1 MKKKN
6 LLMAAIAIFGFA
18 TISMA
23 QNVRA
28 WGTYYTGTGQ
38 VWPNGEDR
46 GQACITDAAGN
57 VYMVGTTN
65 SNSDIATVG
74 AHQTICAGGD
84 TIGGFSGTDAFLVK
98 FNSSGVR
105 QWATYYGG
113 SEWDYGTSCAID
125 ASGNIYMIGSTSS
138 TSGIATAGAH
148 ETTVN
153 DGFLVKFNS
162 SGVRQWGTYF
172 EGNGNACTT
181 DASGN
186 IYIVGLTNSTS
197 GIATAGAH
205 QTVMSG
211 SGDAFLVKFNSSGVK
226 QWGTYF
232 GGASSGAS
240 GMEKGLS
247 CATDALG
254 NVYMVGQTPST
265 SGIATAGAHQ
275 TIYGGS
281 STDAF
286 LVKFNSSGVR
296 QWATYYGGPGVDIG
310 YSCVTDA
317 SGNIYLAGD
326 TQQEFLPA
334 SSGMTTIGAH
344 QSAYGGG
351 YSDGFLVKFDSNGL
365 RQWGTYY
372 GGSLLDVSF
381 SCATDASG
389 NVYMSGNTQSSS
401 GIATAGAH
409 QTTVNSAFLVKFN
422 SSGVRQSGTYYGGIK
437 NVCTS
442 DASGNV
448 YMTGYTQS
456 NSGIATAGAHQTA
469 NGNNGYSDAF
479 LVKFSG
485 CLSPSITVNSGAIC
499 AGQSFTINPNGAN
512 TYTIQG
518 GNAVVNP
525 SINTTYT
532 VIGTSTAGCVSQA
545 VATSSL
551 IVNAN
556 PTITV
561 NSGFICAGENF
572 TIYPNGANTYSIQG
586 GNAVVSP
593 TINVTY
599 TVAGTNSAGCVS
611 QTFATSSLTVNQCVG
626 ITNQTMGIGGVSIYP
641 NPNNG
646 EFTIELVSISN
657 TYITIKNVLGQIIKT
672 QKAEFINQIN
682 LNLFE
687 KGVYFITVMDNNQ
700 SVYRASLIK
709 Q

>member
-1 MKKKN
+1 MT
-6 LLMAAIAIFGFA
+6 AIAIFGFA
-18 TISMA
+18 TITMA

-46 GQACITDAAGN
+46 GSSCITDAAGN
-57 VYMVGTTN
+57 VYMVGFTS
-65 SNSDIATVG
+65 SNSDIATTG
-74 AHQTICAGGD
+74 AHQTVHAGGPI
-84 TIGGFSGTDAFLVK
+84 TFGTGGYDAFLVK

-113 SEWDYGTSCAID
+113 SENDKGISCALD
-125 ASGNIYMIGSTSS
+125 ASGNVYMIGSTSS
-138 TSGIATAGAH
+138 ASGIATAGAH

-162 SGVRQWGTYF
+162 SGVRQWGTYI
-172 EGNGNACTT
+172 EGTSNACNT

-232 GGASSGAS
+232 GGPYTLAS
-240 GMEKGLS
+240 GMETGLS

-254 NVYMVGQTPST
+254 NVYMTGHTPST

-286 LVKFNSSGVR
+286 LVKFNSSGVI
-296 QWATYYGGPGVDIG
+296 QWGTYYGGEGVDIG
-310 YSCVTDA
+310 YSCATDA
-317 SGNIYLAGD
+317 SGNVYMAGD
-326 TQQEFLPA
+326 AQQQNLPA
-334 SSGMTTIGAH
+334 SGISTIGAH

-389 NVYMSGNTQSSS
+389 NLYMSGNTQSNS
-401 GIATAGAH
+401 GIATTGAH
-409 QTTVNSAFLVKFN
+409 QTTINDAFLVCFN

-437 NVCTS
+437 NVCTT

-456 NSGIATAGAHQTA
+456 NSGIATTGAHQA
-469 NGNNGYSDAF
+469 VNGNSGYSDAF
-479 LVKFSG
+479 LVKFNGISLG
-485 CLSPSITVNSGAIC
+485 INETVNEK
-499 AGQSFTINPNGAN
+499 SFT
-512 TYTIQG
+512 
-518 GNAVVNP
+518 V
-525 SINTTYT
+525 
-532 VIGTSTAGCVSQA
+532 
-545 VATSSL
+545 
-551 IVNAN
+551 
-556 PTITV
+556 
-561 NSGFICAGENF
+561 
-572 TIYPNGANTYSIQG
+572 
-586 GNAVVSP
+586 
-593 TINVTY
+593 
-599 TVAGTNSAGCVS
+599 
-611 QTFATSSLTVNQCVG
+611 
-626 ITNQTMGIGGVSIYP
+626 YP
-641 NPNNG
+641 NP
-646 EFTIELVSISN
+646 TQSIVNVKADTKLIGAVYN
-657 TYITIKNVLGQIIKT
+657 TYDNTGKVVLSGKINTENTSVDLEKLAAGIYLFSIGENVKQTFKVIK
-672 QKAEFINQIN
+672 E
-682 LNLFE
+682 
-687 KGVYFITVMDNNQ
+687 
-700 SVYRASLIK
+700 
-709 Q
+709 

>member
-1 MKKKN
+1 LKKN
-6 LLMAAIAIFGFA
+6 IKMKTRNLLITAIAIFGFA
-18 TISMA
+18 TITMA

-46 GQACITDAAGN
+46 GSSCITDAAGN
-57 VYMVGTTN
+57 VYMVGFTS
-65 SNSDIATVG
+65 SNSDIATTG
-74 AHQTICAGGD
+74 AHQTVHAGGPI
-84 TIGGFSGTDAFLVK
+84 TFGTGGYDAFLVK

-113 SEWDYGTSCAID
+113 SENDKGISCALD
-125 ASGNIYMIGSTSS
+125 ASGNVYMIGTTTS
-138 TSGIATAGAH
+138 TSGIATAGAD

-172 EGNGNACTT
+172 EGTGNACTT

-232 GGASSGAS
+232 GGPYTLAS
-240 GMEKGLS
+240 GMETGLS

-254 NVYMVGQTPST
+254 NVYMTGHTPST

-286 LVKFNSSGVR
+286 LVKFNSSGVI
-296 QWATYYGGPGVDIG
+296 QWGTYYGGEGVDIG
-310 YSCVTDA
+310 YSCATDA
-317 SGNIYLAGD
+317 SGNVYMAGD
-326 TQQEFLPA
+326 AQQQNLPA
-334 SSGMTTIGAH
+334 SGISTIGAH

-372 GGSLLDVSF
+372 GGNSLDVSF

-389 NVYMSGNTQSSS
+389 NVYMSGNTQSAT
-401 GIATAGAH
+401 GIATSGAH
-409 QTTVNSAFLVKFN
+409 QTTVNGAFLVSFN
-422 SSGVRQSGTYYGGIK
+422 SSGVRQSGTYCGGIK
-437 NVCTS
+437 NVCTT

-469 NGNNGYSDAF
+469 NGNSGYNDAF
-479 LVKFSG
+479 LLKFNGISLG
-485 CLSPSITVNSGAIC
+485 
-499 AGQSFTINPNGAN
+499 INEN
-512 TYTIQG
+512 
-518 GNAVVNP
+518 
-525 SINTTYT
+525 INDK
-532 VIGTSTAGCVSQA
+532 
-545 VATSSL
+545 L
-551 IVNAN
+551 
-556 PTITV
+556 
-561 NSGFICAGENF
+561 F
-572 TIYPNGANTYSIQG
+572 TIYPNPALSILNINTDYQLINQHYTIIDG
-586 GNAVVSP
+586 LGRVVLIGKLNEVD
-593 TINVTY
+593 TAINVEKLSKGIY
-599 TVAGTNSAGCVS
+599 YLKVS
-611 QTFATSSLTVNQCVG
+611 DRTANKF
-626 ITNQTMGIGGVSIYP
+626 
-641 NPNNG
+641 
-646 EFTIELVSISN
+646 
-657 TYITIKNVLGQIIKT
+657 IK
-672 QKAEFINQIN
+672 E
-682 LNLFE
+682 
-687 KGVYFITVMDNNQ
+687 
-700 SVYRASLIK
+700 
-709 Q
+709 

>member
-1 MKKKN
+1 MKKTN
-6 LLMAAIAIFGFA
+6 LLMTAIAIFGFA
-18 TISMA
+18 TITMA

-38 VWPNGEDR
+38 VWPNGEER
-46 GQACITDAAGN
+46 GNSCITDAAGN
-57 VYMVGTTN
+57 VYMVGFTS
-65 SNSDIATVG
+65 SNSDIATAG
-74 AHQTICAGGD
+74 AHQTVYAGGPIVFG
-84 TIGGFSGTDAFLVK
+84 TGGYDAFLVK

-113 SEWDYGTSCAID
+113 SQDDMGISCAFD
-125 ASGNIYMIGSTSS
+125 ASGNVYMIGSTSS

-148 ETTVN
+148 ETTIN

-162 SGVRQWGTYF
+162 NGVRQWGTYF

-254 NVYMVGQTPST
+254 NVYMTGHTPST

-286 LVKFNSSGVR
+286 LVKFNSSGVI
-296 QWATYYGGPGVDIG
+296 QWGTYYGGEGVDIG
-310 YSCVTDA
+310 YSCATDA
-317 SGNIYLAGD
+317 SGNVYMAGD
-326 TQQEFLPA
+326 AQQQNLPA
-334 SSGMTTIGAH
+334 SGISTIGAH

-389 NVYMSGNTQSSS
+389 NVYMSGETQSPN
-401 GIATAGAH
+401 GIATSGAH
-409 QTTVNSAFLVKFN
+409 QTTVDGAFLVSFN

-437 NVCTS
+437 NVCTT

-469 NGNNGYSDAF
+469 NGNNGYNDAF
-479 LVKFSG
+479 LVKFNGISVG
-485 CLSPSITVNSGAIC
+485 INE
-499 AGQSFTINPNGAN
+499 TINDK
-512 TYTIQG
+512 
-518 GNAVVNP
+518 
-525 SINTTYT
+525 
-532 VIGTSTAGCVSQA
+532 
-545 VATSSL
+545 L
-551 IVNAN
+551 
-556 PTITV
+556 
-561 NSGFICAGENF
+561 F
-572 TIYPNGANTYSIQG
+572 
-586 GNAVVSP
+586 
-593 TINVTY
+593 
-599 TVAGTNSAGCVS
+599 
-611 QTFATSSLTVNQCVG
+611 
-626 ITNQTMGIGGVSIYP
+626 SIYP
-641 NPNNG
+641 NPAQSIVNVKADAKLIGTVYTIYDNTGKVVLSGTINAENTNVELGNLSVGIYLFSAG
-646 EFTIELVSISN
+646 ENVQQTFKV
-657 TYITIKNVLGQIIKT
+657 IK
-672 QKAEFINQIN
+672 E
-682 LNLFE
+682 
-687 KGVYFITVMDNNQ
+687 
-700 SVYRASLIK
+700 
-709 Q
+709 

>member
-1 MKKKN
+1 MKKTN
-6 LLMAAIAIFGFA
+6 LLMTAIAIFGFA
-18 TISMA
+18 TITMA

-38 VWPNGEDR
+38 VWPNGEER
-46 GQACITDAAGN
+46 GNSCITDAAGN
-57 VYMVGTTN
+57 VYMVGFTS
-65 SNSDIATVG
+65 SNSDIATAG
-74 AHQTICAGGD
+74 AHQTVYAGGPIVFG
-84 TIGGFSGTDAFLVK
+84 TGGYDAFLVK

-113 SEWDYGTSCAID
+113 SQDDMGISCAFD
-125 ASGNIYMIGSTSS
+125 ASGNVYMIGSTSS

-148 ETTVN
+148 ETTIN

-162 SGVRQWGTYF
+162 NGVRQWGTYF

-254 NVYMVGQTPST
+254 NVYMTGHTPST

-286 LVKFNSSGVR
+286 LVKFNSSGVI
-296 QWATYYGGPGVDIG
+296 QWGTYYGGEGVDIG
-310 YSCVTDA
+310 YSCATDA
-317 SGNIYLAGD
+317 SGNVYMAGD
-326 TQQEFLPA
+326 AQQQNLPA
-334 SSGMTTIGAH
+334 SGISTIGAH

-389 NVYMSGNTQSSS
+389 NVYMSGETQSPN
-401 GIATAGAH
+401 GIATSGAH
-409 QTTVNSAFLVKFN
+409 QTTVDGAFLVCFN

-437 NVCTS
+437 NVCTT

-456 NSGIATAGAHQTA
+456 NSGIATTGAHQA
-469 NGNNGYSDAF
+469 VNGNSGYSDAF
-479 LVKFSG
+479 LVKFNGISLG
-485 CLSPSITVNSGAIC
+485 INE
-499 AGQSFTINPNGAN
+499 TINDK
-512 TYTIQG
+512 
-518 GNAVVNP
+518 
-525 SINTTYT
+525 
-532 VIGTSTAGCVSQA
+532 
-545 VATSSL
+545 L
-551 IVNAN
+551 
-556 PTITV
+556 
-561 NSGFICAGENF
+561 F
-572 TIYPNGANTYSIQG
+572 
-586 GNAVVSP
+586 
-593 TINVTY
+593 
-599 TVAGTNSAGCVS
+599 
-611 QTFATSSLTVNQCVG
+611 
-626 ITNQTMGIGGVSIYP
+626 SIYP
-641 NPNNG
+641 NPAQSIVNVKADAKLIGTVYTIYDNTGKVVLSGTINAENTNVELGNLSVGIYLFSAG
-646 EFTIELVSISN
+646 ENVQQTFKV
-657 TYITIKNVLGQIIKT
+657 IK
-672 QKAEFINQIN
+672 E
-682 LNLFE
+682 
-687 KGVYFITVMDNNQ
+687 
-700 SVYRASLIK
+700 
-709 Q
+709 

>member
-1 MKKKN
+1 MKMKN
-6 LLMAAIAIFGFA
+6 LLMTAIAIFGFA

-113 SEWDYGTSCAID
+113 SEWDYGISCAID
-125 ASGNIYMIGSTSS
+125 ASGNVYMIGSTSS

-186 IYIVGLTNSTS
+186 VYIVGLTNSTS

-211 SGDAFLVKFNSSGVK
+211 SGDAFLVKFNSSGVR

-232 GGASSGAS
+232 GGPFNGGSANETGI
-240 GMEKGLS
+240 S
-247 CATDALG
+247 CATDASG
-254 NVYMVGQTPST
+254 NIYMVGKTPSN
-265 SGIATAGAHQ
+265 SGIATVGAHQ
-275 TIYGGS
+275 TAGG
-281 STDAF
+281 TQFFDAF
-286 LVKFNSSGVR
+286 LVKFNSTGV
-296 QWATYYGGPGVDIG
+296 I
-310 YSCVTDA
+310 
-317 SGNIYLAGD
+317 
-326 TQQEFLPA
+326 
-334 SSGMTTIGAH
+334 
-344 QSAYGGG
+344 
-351 YSDGFLVKFDSNGL
+351 
-365 RQWGTYY
+365 QWGTYY
-372 GGSLLDVSF
+372 DGLGDTQPN

-389 NVYMSGNTQSSS
+389 NVYMAGQVFQELLPDSGISTPGAHQTTYGGGFTDAFLVKFDPNGVRQWGTYYGGSSVEEGTSCAIDPSGNVYMAGHTGSTT

-409 QTTVNSAFLVKFN
+409 QTVFGGGGLDGFLVCFN
-422 SSGVRQSGTYYGGIK
+422 SSGVRQSGTYYGECF
-437 NVCTS
+437 VSDCAT

-448 YMTGYTQS
+448 YMAGITTS
-456 NSGIATAGAHQTA
+456 SSGIATAGAHQTA
-469 NGNNGYSDAF
+469 NGNSGYNDAF

-485 CLSPSITVNSGAIC
+485 ISVGINE
-499 AGQSFTINPNGAN
+499 TINDK
-512 TYTIQG
+512 
-518 GNAVVNP
+518 
-525 SINTTYT
+525 
-532 VIGTSTAGCVSQA
+532 
-545 VATSSL
+545 L
-551 IVNAN
+551 
-556 PTITV
+556 
-561 NSGFICAGENF
+561 F
-572 TIYPNGANTYSIQG
+572 TIYPNPSQSIVNVQADAKLIGSAYSIHDNTG
-586 GNAVVSP
+586 KVVLSG
-593 TINVTY
+593 TINAENISVDLGNLA
-599 TVAGTNSAGCVS
+599 AGIYLFNVGENVK
-611 QTFATSSLTVNQCVG
+611 QTFKV
-626 ITNQTMGIGGVSIYP
+626 
-641 NPNNG
+641 
-646 EFTIELVSISN
+646 
-657 TYITIKNVLGQIIKT
+657 IK
-672 QKAEFINQIN
+672 E
-682 LNLFE
+682 
-687 KGVYFITVMDNNQ
+687 
-700 SVYRASLIK
+700 
-709 Q
+709 

>member
-1 MKKKN
+1 MKTRN
-6 LLMAAIAIFGFA
+6 LLMTAIAIFGFA
-18 TISMA
+18 TITMA

-46 GQACITDAAGN
+46 GSSCITDAAGN
-57 VYMVGTTN
+57 VYMVGFTS
-65 SNSDIATVG
+65 SNSDIATTG
-74 AHQTICAGGD
+74 AHQTVHAGGPI
-84 TIGGFSGTDAFLVK
+84 TFGTGGYDAFLVK

-113 SEWDYGTSCAID
+113 SENDKGISCALD
-125 ASGNIYMIGSTSS
+125 ASGNVYMIGTTTS
-138 TSGIATAGAH
+138 TSGIATAGAD

-172 EGNGNACTT
+172 EGTGNACTT

-232 GGASSGAS
+232 GGPYTLAS
-240 GMEKGLS
+240 GMETGLS

-254 NVYMVGQTPST
+254 NVYMTGHTPST

-286 LVKFNSSGVR
+286 LVKFNSSGVI
-296 QWATYYGGPGVDIG
+296 QWGTYYGGEGVDIG
-310 YSCVTDA
+310 YSCATDA
-317 SGNIYLAGD
+317 SGNVYMAGD
-326 TQQEFLPA
+326 AQQQNLPA
-334 SSGMTTIGAH
+334 SGISTIGAH

-389 NVYMSGNTQSSS
+389 NVYMSGNTQSNS
-401 GIATAGAH
+401 GIATTGAH
-409 QTTVNSAFLVKFN
+409 QTTINDAFLVCFN

-437 NVCTS
+437 NVCTT

-456 NSGIATAGAHQTA
+456 NSGIATTGAHQA
-469 NGNNGYSDAF
+469 VNGNSGYSDAF
-479 LVKFSG
+479 LVKFNGISLG
-485 CLSPSITVNSGAIC
+485 INE
-499 AGQSFTINPNGAN
+499 TINDK
-512 TYTIQG
+512 
-518 GNAVVNP
+518 
-525 SINTTYT
+525 
-532 VIGTSTAGCVSQA
+532 
-545 VATSSL
+545 L
-551 IVNAN
+551 
-556 PTITV
+556 
-561 NSGFICAGENF
+561 F
-572 TIYPNGANTYSIQG
+572 
-586 GNAVVSP
+586 
-593 TINVTY
+593 
-599 TVAGTNSAGCVS
+599 
-611 QTFATSSLTVNQCVG
+611 
-626 ITNQTMGIGGVSIYP
+626 SIYP
-641 NPNNG
+641 NPAQSIVNVKADAKLIGTVYTIYDNTGKVVLSGTINAENTSVELGNLSVGIYLFSAG
-646 EFTIELVSISN
+646 ENVQQTFKV
-657 TYITIKNVLGQIIKT
+657 IK
-672 QKAEFINQIN
+672 E
-682 LNLFE
+682 
-687 KGVYFITVMDNNQ
+687 
-700 SVYRASLIK
+700 
-709 Q
+709 

>member
-113 SEWDYGTSCAID
+113 SEWDYGISCAID
-125 ASGNIYMIGSTSS
+125 ASGNVYMIGSTSS

-172 EGNGNACTT
+172 EGNGNACAT

-186 IYIVGLTNSTS
+186 VYIVGLTNSTS

-211 SGDAFLVKFNSSGVK
+211 SGDAFLVKFNSSGVR

-232 GGASSGAS
+232 GGPFNGGSANETGI
-240 GMEKGLS
+240 S
-247 CATDALG
+247 CATDASG
-254 NVYMVGQTPST
+254 NIYMVGKTPST
-265 SGIATAGAHQ
+265 SGIATVGAHQ
-275 TIYGGS
+275 TAGG
-281 STDAF
+281 TQFFDAF
-286 LVKFNSSGVR
+286 LVKFNSTGV
-296 QWATYYGGPGVDIG
+296 I
-310 YSCVTDA
+310 
-317 SGNIYLAGD
+317 
-326 TQQEFLPA
+326 
-334 SSGMTTIGAH
+334 
-344 QSAYGGG
+344 
-351 YSDGFLVKFDSNGL
+351 
-365 RQWGTYY
+365 QWGTYY
-372 GGSLLDVSF
+372 DGLGDTQPN

-389 NVYMSGNTQSSS
+389 NVYMAGQVFQELLPDSGISTPGAHQTTYGGGFTDAFLVKFDPNGVRQWGTYYGGSSVEEGTSCAIDPSGNVYIAGHTGSTTGIATAGAHQTVFGGGGLDGFLVCFNSSGVRQSGTYYGEGFVSGCASDASGNVYMAGITQSSS

-409 QTTVNSAFLVKFN
+409 QT
-422 SSGVRQSGTYYGGIK
+422 
-437 NVCTS
+437 
-442 DASGNV
+442 
-448 YMTGYTQS
+448 
-456 NSGIATAGAHQTA
+456 A
-469 NGNNGYSDAF
+469 NGNSGYNDAF

-485 CLSPSITVNSGAIC
+485 ISVGINE
-499 AGQSFTINPNGAN
+499 TINDK
-512 TYTIQG
+512 
-518 GNAVVNP
+518 
-525 SINTTYT
+525 
-532 VIGTSTAGCVSQA
+532 
-545 VATSSL
+545 L
-551 IVNAN
+551 
-556 PTITV
+556 
-561 NSGFICAGENF
+561 F
-572 TIYPNGANTYSIQG
+572 TIYPNPSQSIVNVQADVKLIGSAYSIHDNTG
-586 GNAVVSP
+586 KVVLSG
-593 TINVTY
+593 TINSENISVDLGNLA
-599 TVAGTNSAGCVS
+599 AGIYLFNVGENVK
-611 QTFATSSLTVNQCVG
+611 QTFKV
-626 ITNQTMGIGGVSIYP
+626 
-641 NPNNG
+641 
-646 EFTIELVSISN
+646 
-657 TYITIKNVLGQIIKT
+657 IK
-672 QKAEFINQIN
+672 E
-682 LNLFE
+682 
-687 KGVYFITVMDNNQ
+687 
-700 SVYRASLIK
+700 
-709 Q
+709 

>member
-1 MKKKN
+1 MT
-6 LLMAAIAIFGFA
+6 AIAIFGFA
-18 TISMA
+18 TITMA

-38 VWPNGEDR
+38 VWPNGEER
-46 GQACITDAAGN
+46 GNSCITDAAGN
-57 VYMVGTTN
+57 VYMVGFTS
-65 SNSDIATVG
+65 SNSDIATAG
-74 AHQTICAGGD
+74 AHQTVYAGGPIVFG
-84 TIGGFSGTDAFLVK
+84 TGGYDAFLVK

-113 SEWDYGTSCAID
+113 SQDDMGISCAVD
-125 ASGNIYMIGSTSS
+125 ASGNVYMIGSTSS

-148 ETTVN
+148 ETTIN

-162 SGVRQWGTYF
+162 NGVRQWGTYF

-232 GGASSGAS
+232 GGPYTLAS
-240 GMEKGLS
+240 GMETGLS

-254 NVYMVGQTPST
+254 NVYMTGHTPST

-286 LVKFNSSGVR
+286 LVKFNSSGVI
-296 QWATYYGGPGVDIG
+296 QWGTYYGGAGVDIG
-310 YSCVTDA
+310 YSCATDA

-389 NVYMSGNTQSSS
+389 NVYMSGNTQSSA
-401 GIATAGAH
+401 GIATSGAH
-409 QTTVNSAFLVKFN
+409 QTTVNDAFLVSFN

-485 CLSPSITVNSGAIC
+485 ISVGINE
-499 AGQSFTINPNGAN
+499 TINDK
-512 TYTIQG
+512 
-518 GNAVVNP
+518 
-525 SINTTYT
+525 
-532 VIGTSTAGCVSQA
+532 
-545 VATSSL
+545 L
-551 IVNAN
+551 
-556 PTITV
+556 
-561 NSGFICAGENF
+561 F
-572 TIYPNGANTYSIQG
+572 
-586 GNAVVSP
+586 
-593 TINVTY
+593 
-599 TVAGTNSAGCVS
+599 
-611 QTFATSSLTVNQCVG
+611 
-626 ITNQTMGIGGVSIYP
+626 SIYP
-641 NPNNG
+641 NPAQSIVNVKADAKLIGTVYTIYDNTGKVVLSGTINAENTSVELGNLSVGIYLFSAG
-646 EFTIELVSISN
+646 ENVQQTFKV
-657 TYITIKNVLGQIIKT
+657 IK
-672 QKAEFINQIN
+672 E
-682 LNLFE
+682 
-687 KGVYFITVMDNNQ
+687 
-700 SVYRASLIK
+700 
-709 Q
+709 

>member
-1 MKKKN
+1 MKKTN
-6 LLMAAIAIFGFA
+6 LLMTAIAIFGFA

-38 VWPNGEDR
+38 VWPNGEER
-46 GQACITDAAGN
+46 GNSCITDAAGN
-57 VYMVGTTN
+57 VYMVGFTS
-65 SNSDIATVG
+65 SNSDIATAG
-74 AHQTICAGGD
+74 AHQTVYAGGPIVFG
-84 TIGGFSGTDAFLVK
+84 TGGYDAFLVK

-113 SEWDYGTSCAID
+113 SQDDMGISCAVD
-125 ASGNIYMIGSTSS
+125 ASGNVYMIGSTSS

-148 ETTVN
+148 ETTIN

-162 SGVRQWGTYF
+162 NGVRQWGTYF

-240 GMEKGLS
+240 EMEKGLS

-409 QTTVNSAFLVKFN
+409 QTTVNDAFLVSFN
-422 SSGVRQSGTYYGGIK
+422 SSGVRQSGTYCGGIK
-437 NVCTS
+437 NVCTN

-448 YMTGYTQS
+448 YITGYTQS

-469 NGNNGYSDAF
+469 NGNSGYNDAF
-479 LVKFSG
+479 LLKFNGISLG
-485 CLSPSITVNSGAIC
+485 INE
-499 AGQSFTINPNGAN
+499 TINDK
-512 TYTIQG
+512 
-518 GNAVVNP
+518 
-525 SINTTYT
+525 
-532 VIGTSTAGCVSQA
+532 
-545 VATSSL
+545 L
-551 IVNAN
+551 
-556 PTITV
+556 
-561 NSGFICAGENF
+561 F
-572 TIYPNGANTYSIQG
+572 
-586 GNAVVSP
+586 
-593 TINVTY
+593 
-599 TVAGTNSAGCVS
+599 
-611 QTFATSSLTVNQCVG
+611 
-626 ITNQTMGIGGVSIYP
+626 SIYP
-641 NPNNG
+641 NPAQSLVNVKADAKLIGTFYTIYDNTGKVVLSGTINSENISVDLGNLAAGIYLFNVG
-646 EFTIELVSISN
+646 ENVKQTFKV
-657 TYITIKNVLGQIIKT
+657 IK
-672 QKAEFINQIN
+672 E
-682 LNLFE
+682 
-687 KGVYFITVMDNNQ
+687 
-700 SVYRASLIK
+700 
-709 Q
+709 

>member
-1 MKKKN
+1 MKKTN
-6 LLMAAIAIFGFA
+6 LLMTAIAIFGFA
-18 TISMA
+18 TITMA

-38 VWPNGEDR
+38 VWPNGEER
-46 GQACITDAAGN
+46 GNSCITDAAGN
-57 VYMVGTTN
+57 VYMVGFTS
-65 SNSDIATVG
+65 SNSDIATAG
-74 AHQTICAGGD
+74 AHQTVYAGGPIVFG
-84 TIGGFSGTDAFLVK
+84 TGGYDAFLVK

-113 SEWDYGTSCAID
+113 SQDDMGISCAVD
-125 ASGNIYMIGSTSS
+125 ASGNVYMIGSTSS

-148 ETTVN
+148 ETTIN

-162 SGVRQWGTYF
+162 NGVRQWGTYF

-254 NVYMVGQTPST
+254 NVYMVGHTPST

-286 LVKFNSSGVR
+286 LVKFNSSGVI
-296 QWATYYGGPGVDIG
+296 QWGTYYGGEGVDIG
-310 YSCVTDA
+310 YSCATDA
-317 SGNIYLAGD
+317 SGNVYMAGD
-326 TQQEFLPA
+326 AQQQNLPA
-334 SSGMTTIGAH
+334 SGISTIGAH

-389 NVYMSGNTQSSS
+389 NVYMSGETQSPN
-401 GIATAGAH
+401 GIATSGAH
-409 QTTVNSAFLVKFN
+409 QTTVDGAFLVSFN

-437 NVCTS
+437 NVCTT

-469 NGNNGYSDAF
+469 NGNNGYNDAF
-479 LVKFSG
+479 LVKFNGISVG
-485 CLSPSITVNSGAIC
+485 INE
-499 AGQSFTINPNGAN
+499 TINDK
-512 TYTIQG
+512 
-518 GNAVVNP
+518 
-525 SINTTYT
+525 
-532 VIGTSTAGCVSQA
+532 
-545 VATSSL
+545 L
-551 IVNAN
+551 
-556 PTITV
+556 
-561 NSGFICAGENF
+561 F
-572 TIYPNGANTYSIQG
+572 
-586 GNAVVSP
+586 
-593 TINVTY
+593 
-599 TVAGTNSAGCVS
+599 
-611 QTFATSSLTVNQCVG
+611 
-626 ITNQTMGIGGVSIYP
+626 SIYP
-641 NPNNG
+641 NPAQSIVNVKADAKLIGTVYTIYDNTGKVVLSGTINAENTNVELGNLSVGIYLFSAG
-646 EFTIELVSISN
+646 ENVQQTFKV
-657 TYITIKNVLGQIIKT
+657 IK
-672 QKAEFINQIN
+672 E
-682 LNLFE
+682 
-687 KGVYFITVMDNNQ
+687 
-700 SVYRASLIK
+700 
-709 Q
+709 

>member
-1 MKKKN
+1 MKKTN
-6 LLMAAIAIFGFA
+6 LLMTAIAIFGFA
-18 TISMA
+18 TITMA

-38 VWPNGEDR
+38 VWPNGEER
-46 GQACITDAAGN
+46 GNSCITDAAGN
-57 VYMVGTTN
+57 VYMVGFTS
-65 SNSDIATVG
+65 SNSDIATAG
-74 AHQTICAGGD
+74 AHQTVYAGGPIVFG
-84 TIGGFSGTDAFLVK
+84 TGGYDAFLVK

-113 SEWDYGTSCAID
+113 SQDDMGISCAVD
-125 ASGNIYMIGSTSS
+125 ASGNVYMIGSTSS

-148 ETTVN
+148 ETTIN

-162 SGVRQWGTYF
+162 NGVRQWGTYF

-232 GGASSGAS
+232 GGSYTLAS
-240 GMEKGLS
+240 GMETGLS

-254 NVYMVGQTPST
+254 NVYMTGHTPST
-265 SGIATAGAHQ
+265 SDIATAGAHQ

-286 LVKFNSSGVR
+286 LVKFNSSGVI
-296 QWATYYGGPGVDIG
+296 QWGTYYGGAGVDIG
-310 YSCVTDA
+310 YSCATDA
-317 SGNIYLAGD
+317 TGNVYLAGD

-389 NVYMSGNTQSSS
+389 NVYMSGNTQSSA
-401 GIATAGAH
+401 GIATSGAH
-409 QTTVNSAFLVKFN
+409 QTTFNDAFLVSFN

-456 NSGIATAGAHQTA
+456 NSDIATAGAHQTA

-479 LVKFSG
+479 LVKFNGISLG
-485 CLSPSITVNSGAIC
+485 INE
-499 AGQSFTINPNGAN
+499 TINDK
-512 TYTIQG
+512 
-518 GNAVVNP
+518 
-525 SINTTYT
+525 
-532 VIGTSTAGCVSQA
+532 
-545 VATSSL
+545 L
-551 IVNAN
+551 
-556 PTITV
+556 
-561 NSGFICAGENF
+561 F
-572 TIYPNGANTYSIQG
+572 
-586 GNAVVSP
+586 
-593 TINVTY
+593 
-599 TVAGTNSAGCVS
+599 
-611 QTFATSSLTVNQCVG
+611 
-626 ITNQTMGIGGVSIYP
+626 SIYP
-641 NPNNG
+641 NPAQSIVNVKADAKLIGTVYNIYDNTGKVVLSGTINAENTNVELGNLSVGIYLFSAG
-646 EFTIELVSISN
+646 ENVQQTFKV
-657 TYITIKNVLGQIIKT
+657 IK
-672 QKAEFINQIN
+672 E
-682 LNLFE
+682 
-687 KGVYFITVMDNNQ
+687 
-700 SVYRASLIK
+700 
-709 Q
+709 

>member
-1 MKKKN
+1 
-6 LLMAAIAIFGFA
+6 MAAIAIFGFA

-186 IYIVGLTNSTS
+186 VYIVGLTNSTS

-211 SGDAFLVKFNSSGVK
+211 SGDAFLVKFNSSGVR

-232 GGASSGAS
+232 GGPFNGGSANETGI
-240 GMEKGLS
+240 S
-247 CATDALG
+247 CATDASG
-254 NVYMVGQTPST
+254 NIYMVGKTPSN
-265 SGIATAGAHQ
+265 SGIATVGAHQ
-275 TIYGGS
+275 TAGG
-281 STDAF
+281 TQFFDAF
-286 LVKFNSSGVR
+286 LVKFNSTGV
-296 QWATYYGGPGVDIG
+296 I
-310 YSCVTDA
+310 
-317 SGNIYLAGD
+317 
-326 TQQEFLPA
+326 
-334 SSGMTTIGAH
+334 
-344 QSAYGGG
+344 
-351 YSDGFLVKFDSNGL
+351 
-365 RQWGTYY
+365 QWGTYY
-372 GGSLLDVSF
+372 DGLGDTQPN

-389 NVYMSGNTQSSS
+389 NVYMAGQVFQELLPDSGISTPGAHQTTYGGGFTDAFLVKFDPNGVRQWGTYYGGSSVEEGTSCAIDPSGNVYMAGHTGSTT

-409 QTTVNSAFLVKFN
+409 QTVFGGGGLDGFLVCFN
-422 SSGVRQSGTYYGGIK
+422 SSGVRQSGTYYGECF
-437 NVCTS
+437 VSDCAT

-448 YMTGYTQS
+448 YMAGITTS
-456 NSGIATAGAHQTA
+456 SSGIATAGAHQTA
-469 NGNNGYSDAF
+469 NGNSGYNDAF

-485 CLSPSITVNSGAIC
+485 ISVGINE
-499 AGQSFTINPNGAN
+499 TINDK
-512 TYTIQG
+512 
-518 GNAVVNP
+518 
-525 SINTTYT
+525 
-532 VIGTSTAGCVSQA
+532 
-545 VATSSL
+545 L
-551 IVNAN
+551 
-556 PTITV
+556 
-561 NSGFICAGENF
+561 F
-572 TIYPNGANTYSIQG
+572 TIYPNPSQSIVNVQADAKLIGSAYSIHDNTG
-586 GNAVVSP
+586 KVVLSG
-593 TINVTY
+593 TINAENISVDLGNLA
-599 TVAGTNSAGCVS
+599 AGIYLFNVGENVK
-611 QTFATSSLTVNQCVG
+611 QTFKV
-626 ITNQTMGIGGVSIYP
+626 
-641 NPNNG
+641 
-646 EFTIELVSISN
+646 
-657 TYITIKNVLGQIIKT
+657 IK
-672 QKAEFINQIN
+672 E
-682 LNLFE
+682 
-687 KGVYFITVMDNNQ
+687 
-700 SVYRASLIK
+700 
-709 Q
+709 

>member
-1 MKKKN
+1 MT
-6 LLMAAIAIFGFA
+6 AIAIFGFA

-265 SGIATAGAHQ
+265 SGIATTGAHQ
-275 TIYGGS
+275 TIYGGGS
-281 STDAF
+281 CDAF
-286 LVKFNSSGVR
+286 LVKFNSSGVM
-296 QWATYYGGPGVDIG
+296 QWGTYYGGAGVDIG
-310 YSCVTDA
+310 YSCATDA
-317 SGNIYLAGD
+317 TGNVYLAGD

-409 QTTVNSAFLVKFN
+409 QTTVNDAFLVSFN

-456 NSGIATAGAHQTA
+456 SSGIATAGAHQTA

-485 CLSPSITVNSGAIC
+485 ISVGINE
-499 AGQSFTINPNGAN
+499 TINDK
-512 TYTIQG
+512 
-518 GNAVVNP
+518 
-525 SINTTYT
+525 
-532 VIGTSTAGCVSQA
+532 
-545 VATSSL
+545 L
-551 IVNAN
+551 
-556 PTITV
+556 
-561 NSGFICAGENF
+561 F
-572 TIYPNGANTYSIQG
+572 
-586 GNAVVSP
+586 
-593 TINVTY
+593 
-599 TVAGTNSAGCVS
+599 
-611 QTFATSSLTVNQCVG
+611 
-626 ITNQTMGIGGVSIYP
+626 SIYP
-641 NPNNG
+641 NPTQSIVNVKADTKLIGAVYNIYDNTGKVVLSGKINTENTSVDLEKLAAGIYLFSIG
-646 EFTIELVSISN
+646 ENVKQTFKV
-657 TYITIKNVLGQIIKT
+657 IK
-672 QKAEFINQIN
+672 E
-682 LNLFE
+682 
-687 KGVYFITVMDNNQ
+687 
-700 SVYRASLIK
+700 
-709 Q
+709 

>member
-1 MKKKN
+1 MKKTN
-6 LLMAAIAIFGFA
+6 LLMTAIAIFGFA
-18 TISMA
+18 TITMA

-38 VWPNGEDR
+38 IWPNGEER
-46 GQACITDAAGN
+46 GNSCITDAAGN
-57 VYMVGTTN
+57 VYMVGFTS
-65 SNSDIATVG
+65 SNSDIATAG
-74 AHQTICAGGD
+74 AHQTVYAGGPIVFG
-84 TIGGFSGTDAFLVK
+84 TGGYDAFLVK

-113 SEWDYGTSCAID
+113 SQDDMGISCAVD
-125 ASGNIYMIGSTSS
+125 ASGNVYMIGSTSS

-148 ETTVN
+148 ETTIN

-162 SGVRQWGTYF
+162 NGVRQWGTYF

-254 NVYMVGQTPST
+254 NVYMVGHTPST

-286 LVKFNSSGVR
+286 LVKFNSSGVI
-296 QWATYYGGPGVDIG
+296 QWGTYYGGEGVDIG
-310 YSCVTDA
+310 YSCATDA
-317 SGNIYLAGD
+317 SGNVYMAGD
-326 TQQEFLPA
+326 AQQQNLPA
-334 SSGMTTIGAH
+334 SGISTIGAH

-389 NVYMSGNTQSSS
+389 NVYMSGETQSPN
-401 GIATAGAH
+401 GIATSGAH
-409 QTTVNSAFLVKFN
+409 QTTVDGAFLVSFN

-437 NVCTS
+437 NVCTT

-456 NSGIATAGAHQTA
+456 NSGIATTGAHQA
-469 NGNNGYSDAF
+469 VNGNSGYSDAF
-479 LVKFSG
+479 LVKFNGISLG
-485 CLSPSITVNSGAIC
+485 INE
-499 AGQSFTINPNGAN
+499 TINDK
-512 TYTIQG
+512 
-518 GNAVVNP
+518 
-525 SINTTYT
+525 
-532 VIGTSTAGCVSQA
+532 
-545 VATSSL
+545 L
-551 IVNAN
+551 
-556 PTITV
+556 
-561 NSGFICAGENF
+561 F
-572 TIYPNGANTYSIQG
+572 
-586 GNAVVSP
+586 
-593 TINVTY
+593 
-599 TVAGTNSAGCVS
+599 
-611 QTFATSSLTVNQCVG
+611 
-626 ITNQTMGIGGVSIYP
+626 SIYP
-641 NPNNG
+641 NPAQSIVNVKADAKLIGTVYTIYDNTGKVVLSGTINAENTSVELGNLSVGIYLFSAG
-646 EFTIELVSISN
+646 ENVQQTFKV
-657 TYITIKNVLGQIIKT
+657 IK
-672 QKAEFINQIN
+672 E
-682 LNLFE
+682 
-687 KGVYFITVMDNNQ
+687 
-700 SVYRASLIK
+700 
-709 Q
+709 

>member
-1 MKKKN
+1 MKKTN
-6 LLMAAIAIFGFA
+6 LLMTAIAIFGFA
-18 TISMA
+18 TITMA

-186 IYIVGLTNSTS
+186 VYIVGLTNSTS

-211 SGDAFLVKFNSSGVK
+211 SGDAFLVKFNSSGVR

-232 GGASSGAS
+232 GGPFNGGSANETGI
-240 GMEKGLS
+240 S
-247 CATDALG
+247 CATDASG
-254 NVYMVGQTPST
+254 NIYMVGKTPSN
-265 SGIATAGAHQ
+265 SGIATVGAHQ
-275 TIYGGS
+275 TAGG
-281 STDAF
+281 TQFFDAF
-286 LVKFNSSGVR
+286 LVKFNSTGV
-296 QWATYYGGPGVDIG
+296 I
-310 YSCVTDA
+310 
-317 SGNIYLAGD
+317 
-326 TQQEFLPA
+326 
-334 SSGMTTIGAH
+334 
-344 QSAYGGG
+344 
-351 YSDGFLVKFDSNGL
+351 
-365 RQWGTYY
+365 QWGTYY
-372 GGSLLDVSF
+372 DGLGDTQPN

-389 NVYMSGNTQSSS
+389 NVYMAGQVFQELLPDSGISTPGAHQTTYGGGFTDAFLVKFDPNGVRQWGTYYGGSSVEEGTSCAIDPSGNVYMAGHTGSTT

-409 QTTVNSAFLVKFN
+409 QTVFGGGGLDGFLVCFN
-422 SSGVRQSGTYYGGIK
+422 SSGVRQSGTYYGECF
-437 NVCTS
+437 VSDCAT

-448 YMTGYTQS
+448 YMAGITTS
-456 NSGIATAGAHQTA
+456 SSGIATAGAHQTA
-469 NGNNGYSDAF
+469 NGNSGYNDAF

-485 CLSPSITVNSGAIC
+485 ISVGINE
-499 AGQSFTINPNGAN
+499 TINDK
-512 TYTIQG
+512 
-518 GNAVVNP
+518 
-525 SINTTYT
+525 
-532 VIGTSTAGCVSQA
+532 
-545 VATSSL
+545 L
-551 IVNAN
+551 
-556 PTITV
+556 
-561 NSGFICAGENF
+561 F
-572 TIYPNGANTYSIQG
+572 TIYPNPSQSIVNVQADAKLIGSAYSIHDNTG
-586 GNAVVSP
+586 KVVLSG
-593 TINVTY
+593 TINAENISVDLGNLA
-599 TVAGTNSAGCVS
+599 AGIYLFNVGENVK
-611 QTFATSSLTVNQCVG
+611 QTFKV
-626 ITNQTMGIGGVSIYP
+626 
-641 NPNNG
+641 
-646 EFTIELVSISN
+646 
-657 TYITIKNVLGQIIKT
+657 IK
-672 QKAEFINQIN
+672 E
-682 LNLFE
+682 
-687 KGVYFITVMDNNQ
+687 
-700 SVYRASLIK
+700 
-709 Q
+709 

>member
-1 MKKKN
+1 LKKN
-6 LLMAAIAIFGFA
+6 IKMKTRNLLITAIAIFGFA
-18 TISMA
+18 TITMA

-38 VWPNGEDR
+38 VWPNGEER
-46 GQACITDAAGN
+46 GNSCIADAAGN
-57 VYMVGTTN
+57 VYMVGFT
-65 SNSDIATVG
+65 SSISDIATAG
-74 AHQTICAGGD
+74 AHQTVYAGGPIVFG
-84 TIGGFSGTDAFLVK
+84 TGGYDAFLVK

-113 SEWDYGTSCAID
+113 SQDDMGISCAVD
-125 ASGNIYMIGSTSS
+125 ASGNVYMIGSTSS

-148 ETTVN
+148 ETTIN

-162 SGVRQWGTYF
+162 NGVRQWGTYF

-240 GMEKGLS
+240 GMEKGIS

-265 SGIATAGAHQ
+265 SGIATTGAHQ
-275 TIYGGS
+275 TIYGGGS
-281 STDAF
+281 CDAF
-286 LVKFNSSGVR
+286 LVKFNSSGVM
-296 QWATYYGGPGVDIG
+296 QWGTYYGGAGVDIG
-310 YSCVTDA
+310 YSCATDA
-317 SGNIYLAGD
+317 TGNVYLAGD

-389 NVYMSGNTQSSS
+389 NVYMSGNTQSSA
-401 GIATAGAH
+401 GIATSGAH
-409 QTTVNSAFLVKFN
+409 QTTVNDAFLVSFN

-456 NSGIATAGAHQTA
+456 NSDIATAGAHQTA

-485 CLSPSITVNSGAIC
+485 ISVGINE
-499 AGQSFTINPNGAN
+499 TINDK
-512 TYTIQG
+512 
-518 GNAVVNP
+518 
-525 SINTTYT
+525 
-532 VIGTSTAGCVSQA
+532 
-545 VATSSL
+545 L
-551 IVNAN
+551 
-556 PTITV
+556 
-561 NSGFICAGENF
+561 F
-572 TIYPNGANTYSIQG
+572 
-586 GNAVVSP
+586 
-593 TINVTY
+593 
-599 TVAGTNSAGCVS
+599 
-611 QTFATSSLTVNQCVG
+611 
-626 ITNQTMGIGGVSIYP
+626 SIYP
-641 NPNNG
+641 NPTQSIVNVKADTKLIGAVYNIYDNTGKVVLSGKINTENTSVDLEKLAAGIYLFSVG
-646 EFTIELVSISN
+646 ENVKQTFKV
-657 TYITIKNVLGQIIKT
+657 IK
-672 QKAEFINQIN
+672 E
-682 LNLFE
+682 
-687 KGVYFITVMDNNQ
+687 
-700 SVYRASLIK
+700 
-709 Q
+709 

>member
-1 MKKKN
+1 MKIKKI
-6 LLMAAIAIFGFA
+6 LFTAIAIFGFA
-18 TISMA
+18 TVTMA

-74 AHQTICAGGD
+74 AHQTIYAGGD

-240 GMEKGLS
+240 GMEKGIS

-265 SGIATAGAHQ
+265 SGIATTGAHQ
-275 TIYGGS
+275 TIYGGGS
-281 STDAF
+281 CDAF
-286 LVKFNSSGVR
+286 LVKFNSSGVM
-296 QWATYYGGPGVDIG
+296 QSGTYYGGAGVDIG
-310 YSCVTDA
+310 YSCATDA
-317 SGNIYLAGD
+317 TGNVYLAGD

-409 QTTVNSAFLVKFN
+409 QTTVNDAFLVSFN

-456 NSGIATAGAHQTA
+456 NSDIATAGAHQTA

-485 CLSPSITVNSGAIC
+485 ISVGINE
-499 AGQSFTINPNGAN
+499 TINDK
-512 TYTIQG
+512 
-518 GNAVVNP
+518 
-525 SINTTYT
+525 
-532 VIGTSTAGCVSQA
+532 
-545 VATSSL
+545 L
-551 IVNAN
+551 
-556 PTITV
+556 
-561 NSGFICAGENF
+561 F
-572 TIYPNGANTYSIQG
+572 
-586 GNAVVSP
+586 
-593 TINVTY
+593 
-599 TVAGTNSAGCVS
+599 
-611 QTFATSSLTVNQCVG
+611 
-626 ITNQTMGIGGVSIYP
+626 SIYP
-641 NPNNG
+641 NPTQSIVNVKADTKLIGAVYNIYDNTGKVVLSGKINTENTSVDLEKLAAGIYLFSIG
-646 EFTIELVSISN
+646 ENVKQTFKV
-657 TYITIKNVLGQIIKT
+657 IK
-672 QKAEFINQIN
+672 E
-682 LNLFE
+682 
-687 KGVYFITVMDNNQ
+687 
-700 SVYRASLIK
+700 
-709 Q
+709 

>member
-1 MKKKN
+1 MKTRN
-6 LLMAAIAIFGFA
+6 SLITAIAIFGFA
-18 TISMA
+18 TITMA
-23 QNVRA
+23 QNIRA

-38 VWPNGEDR
+38 VWPNGEER
-46 GQACITDAAGN
+46 GNSCITDAAGN
-57 VYMVGTTN
+57 VYMVGFTS
-65 SNSDIATVG
+65 SNSDIATAG
-74 AHQTICAGGD
+74 AHQTVYAGGPIVFG
-84 TIGGFSGTDAFLVK
+84 TGGYDAFLVK

-113 SEWDYGTSCAID
+113 SQDDMGISCAVD
-125 ASGNIYMIGSTSS
+125 ASGNVYMIGTTTS
-138 TSGIATAGAH
+138 TSGIATAGAD

-172 EGNGNACTT
+172 EGTGNACTT

-232 GGASSGAS
+232 GGSYTLAS
-240 GMEKGLS
+240 GMETGLS

-254 NVYMVGQTPST
+254 NVYMTGHTPST

-286 LVKFNSSGVR
+286 LVKFNSSGVI
-296 QWATYYGGPGVDIG
+296 QWGTYYGGAGVDIG
-310 YSCVTDA
+310 YSCTTDA

-351 YSDGFLVKFDSNGL
+351 YSDGFLVKFDSNGQM
-365 RQWGTYY
+365 QWGTYY
-372 GGSLLDVSF
+372 GGSLLDVSV

-389 NVYMSGNTQSSS
+389 NVYMSGNTQSAT
-401 GIATAGAH
+401 GIATSGAH
-409 QTTVNSAFLVKFN
+409 QTTVNGAFLVSFN
-422 SSGVRQSGTYYGGIK
+422 SSGVRQSGTYCGGIK
-437 NVCTS
+437 NVCTT

-469 NGNNGYSDAF
+469 NGNSGYNDAF
-479 LVKFSG
+479 LLKFNGISLG
-485 CLSPSITVNSGAIC
+485 INE
-499 AGQSFTINPNGAN
+499 TINDK
-512 TYTIQG
+512 
-518 GNAVVNP
+518 
-525 SINTTYT
+525 
-532 VIGTSTAGCVSQA
+532 
-545 VATSSL
+545 L
-551 IVNAN
+551 
-556 PTITV
+556 
-561 NSGFICAGENF
+561 F
-572 TIYPNGANTYSIQG
+572 
-586 GNAVVSP
+586 
-593 TINVTY
+593 
-599 TVAGTNSAGCVS
+599 
-611 QTFATSSLTVNQCVG
+611 
-626 ITNQTMGIGGVSIYP
+626 SIYP
-641 NPNNG
+641 NPA
-646 EFTIELVSISN
+646 LSILNIN
-657 TYITIKNVLGQIIKT
+657 TDYQL
-672 QKAEFINQIN
+672 INQHYTIIDGLGRVVLNGKLNEVDTAIN
-682 LNLFE
+682 VEQLS
-687 KGVYFITVMDNNQ
+687 KGIYYLKVSDRTASKFIKD
-700 SVYRASLIK
+700 
-709 Q
+709 

>member
-1 MKKKN
+1 MKMKN
-6 LLMAAIAIFGFA
+6 ILLTAIAIFGFA
-18 TISMA
+18 TITMA

-38 VWPNGEDR
+38 VWPNGEER
-46 GQACITDAAGN
+46 GSSCITDAAGN
-57 VYMVGTTN
+57 VYMVGFTS
-65 SNSDIATVG
+65 SNSDIATAG
-74 AHQTICAGGD
+74 AHQTVYAGGPIVFG
-84 TIGGFSGTDAFLVK
+84 TGGYDAFLVK

-113 SEWDYGTSCAID
+113 SEYDKGISCAID
-125 ASGNIYMIGSTSS
+125 ATGNVYMVGETSS

-153 DGFLVKFNS
+153 EGFLVKFNS
-162 SGVRQWGTYF
+162 SGVRQWGTYI
-172 EGNGNACTT
+172 EGTSNACNT

-232 GGASSGAS
+232 GGPYTLAS
-240 GMEKGLS
+240 GMETGLS

-254 NVYMVGQTPST
+254 NVYMTGHTPST

-286 LVKFNSSGVR
+286 LVKFNSSGVI
-296 QWATYYGGPGVDIG
+296 QWGTYYGGEGVDIG
-310 YSCVTDA
+310 YSCATDA
-317 SGNIYLAGD
+317 SGNVYMAGD
-326 TQQEFLPA
+326 AQQQNLPA
-334 SSGMTTIGAH
+334 SGISTIGAH

-389 NVYMSGNTQSSS
+389 NVYMSGETQSFT
-401 GIATAGAH
+401 GIATSGAH
-409 QTTVNSAFLVKFN
+409 ETTVNDAFLVSFN
-422 SSGVRQSGTYYGGIK
+422 SSGVRQSGTYYGGIRT
-437 NVCTS
+437 VCTT

-469 NGNNGYSDAF
+469 KGNSGYNDAF

-485 CLSPSITVNSGAIC
+485 ISVGINE
-499 AGQSFTINPNGAN
+499 TINDK
-512 TYTIQG
+512 
-518 GNAVVNP
+518 
-525 SINTTYT
+525 
-532 VIGTSTAGCVSQA
+532 
-545 VATSSL
+545 L
-551 IVNAN
+551 
-556 PTITV
+556 
-561 NSGFICAGENF
+561 F
-572 TIYPNGANTYSIQG
+572 TIYPNPTQSTVNLKADGKLIGAVYTIYDNT
-586 GNAVVSP
+586 GNVVLSG
-593 TINVTY
+593 TINTEN
-599 TVAGTNSAGCVS
+599 TSIELGNLSAGIYLFSVGENVK
-611 QTFATSSLTVNQCVG
+611 QTFKV
-626 ITNQTMGIGGVSIYP
+626 
-641 NPNNG
+641 
-646 EFTIELVSISN
+646 
-657 TYITIKNVLGQIIKT
+657 IK
-672 QKAEFINQIN
+672 E
-682 LNLFE
+682 
-687 KGVYFITVMDNNQ
+687 
-700 SVYRASLIK
+700 
-709 Q
+709 

>member
-1 MKKKN
+1 MKMKKI
-6 LLMAAIAIFGFA
+6 LFTAIAIFGFA
-18 TISMA
+18 TVTMA

-74 AHQTICAGGD
+74 AHQTIYAGGD

-153 DGFLVKFNS
+153 EGFLVKFNS
-162 SGVRQWGTYF
+162 SGVRQWGTYI
-172 EGNGNACTT
+172 EGTSNACNT

-232 GGASSGAS
+232 GGPYTLAS
-240 GMEKGLS
+240 GMETGLS

-254 NVYMVGQTPST
+254 NVYMTGHTPST

-286 LVKFNSSGVR
+286 LVKFNSSGVI
-296 QWATYYGGPGVDIG
+296 QWGTYYGGEGVDIG
-310 YSCVTDA
+310 YSCATDA
-317 SGNIYLAGD
+317 SGNVYMAGD
-326 TQQEFLPA
+326 AQQQNLPA
-334 SSGMTTIGAH
+334 SGISTIGAH

-389 NVYMSGNTQSSS
+389 NVYMSGETQSPTS
-401 GIATAGAH
+401 IATSGAH

-422 SSGVRQSGTYYGGIK
+422 SSGVRQSGTYYGGIRT
-437 NVCTS
+437 VCTT

-469 NGNNGYSDAF
+469 KGNSGYNDAF

-485 CLSPSITVNSGAIC
+485 ISVGINE
-499 AGQSFTINPNGAN
+499 TINDK
-512 TYTIQG
+512 
-518 GNAVVNP
+518 
-525 SINTTYT
+525 
-532 VIGTSTAGCVSQA
+532 
-545 VATSSL
+545 L
-551 IVNAN
+551 
-556 PTITV
+556 
-561 NSGFICAGENF
+561 F
-572 TIYPNGANTYSIQG
+572 TIYPNPTQSTVNLKADGKLIGAVYTIYDNP
-586 GNAVVSP
+586 GNVVLSG
-593 TINVTY
+593 TINAENTSVDL
-599 TVAGTNSAGCVS
+599 GNLSAGIYLFSVGENVK
-611 QTFATSSLTVNQCVG
+611 QTFKV
-626 ITNQTMGIGGVSIYP
+626 
-641 NPNNG
+641 
-646 EFTIELVSISN
+646 
-657 TYITIKNVLGQIIKT
+657 IK
-672 QKAEFINQIN
+672 E
-682 LNLFE
+682 
-687 KGVYFITVMDNNQ
+687 
-700 SVYRASLIK
+700 
-709 Q
+709 

>member
-113 SEWDYGTSCAID
+113 SEWDYGISCAID
-125 ASGNIYMIGSTSS
+125 ASGNVYMIGSTSS

-172 EGNGNACTT
+172 EGNGNACAT

-186 IYIVGLTNSTS
+186 VYIVGLTNSTS

-211 SGDAFLVKFNSSGVK
+211 SGDAFLVKFNSSGVR

-232 GGASSGAS
+232 GGPFNGGSANETGI
-240 GMEKGLS
+240 S
-247 CATDALG
+247 CATDASG
-254 NVYMVGQTPST
+254 NIYMVGKTPST
-265 SGIATAGAHQ
+265 SGIATVGAHQ
-275 TIYGGS
+275 TAGG
-281 STDAF
+281 TQFFDAF
-286 LVKFNSSGVR
+286 LVKFNSTGV
-296 QWATYYGGPGVDIG
+296 I
-310 YSCVTDA
+310 
-317 SGNIYLAGD
+317 
-326 TQQEFLPA
+326 
-334 SSGMTTIGAH
+334 
-344 QSAYGGG
+344 
-351 YSDGFLVKFDSNGL
+351 
-365 RQWGTYY
+365 QWGTYY
-372 GGSLLDVSF
+372 DGLGDTQPN

-389 NVYMSGNTQSSS
+389 NVYMAGQVFQELLPDSGISTPGAHQTTYGGGFTDAFLVKFDPNGVRQWGTYYGGSSVEEGTSCAIDPSGNVYIAGHTGSTTGIATAGAHQTVFGGGGLDGFLVCFNSSGVRQSGTYYGEGFVSGCASDASGNVYMAGITQSSS

-409 QTTVNSAFLVKFN
+409 QN
-422 SSGVRQSGTYYGGIK
+422 
-437 NVCTS
+437 
-442 DASGNV
+442 
-448 YMTGYTQS
+448 
-456 NSGIATAGAHQTA
+456 A
-469 NGNNGYSDAF
+469 NGNSGYNDAF

-485 CLSPSITVNSGAIC
+485 ISVGINE
-499 AGQSFTINPNGAN
+499 TINDK
-512 TYTIQG
+512 
-518 GNAVVNP
+518 
-525 SINTTYT
+525 
-532 VIGTSTAGCVSQA
+532 
-545 VATSSL
+545 L
-551 IVNAN
+551 
-556 PTITV
+556 
-561 NSGFICAGENF
+561 F
-572 TIYPNGANTYSIQG
+572 TIYPNPSQSIVNVQADVKLIGSAYSIHDNTG
-586 GNAVVSP
+586 KVVLSG
-593 TINVTY
+593 TINSENISVDLGNLA
-599 TVAGTNSAGCVS
+599 AGIYLFNVGENVK
-611 QTFATSSLTVNQCVG
+611 QTFKV
-626 ITNQTMGIGGVSIYP
+626 
-641 NPNNG
+641 
-646 EFTIELVSISN
+646 
-657 TYITIKNVLGQIIKT
+657 IK
-672 QKAEFINQIN
+672 E
-682 LNLFE
+682 
-687 KGVYFITVMDNNQ
+687 
-700 SVYRASLIK
+700 
-709 Q
+709 

>member
-1 MKKKN
+1 MKN
-6 LLMAAIAIFGFA
+6 LLMTAIAIFGFA
-18 TISMA
+18 TITMA

-46 GQACITDAAGN
+46 GSSCITDAAGN
-57 VYMVGTTN
+57 VYMVGFTS
-65 SNSDIATVG
+65 SNSDIATTG
-74 AHQTICAGGD
+74 AHQTVHAGGPI
-84 TIGGFSGTDAFLVK
+84 TFGTGGYDAFLVK

-113 SEWDYGTSCAID
+113 SENDKGISCALD
-125 ASGNIYMIGSTSS
+125 ASGNVYMIGSTSS
-138 TSGIATAGAH
+138 ASGIATAGAH

-162 SGVRQWGTYF
+162 SGVRQWGTYI
-172 EGNGNACTT
+172 EGTSNACNT

-232 GGASSGAS
+232 GGPYTLAS
-240 GMEKGLS
+240 GMETGLS

-254 NVYMVGQTPST
+254 NVYMTGHTPST

-286 LVKFNSSGVR
+286 LVKFNSSGVI
-296 QWATYYGGPGVDIG
+296 QWGTYYGGEGVDIG
-310 YSCVTDA
+310 YSCATDA
-317 SGNIYLAGD
+317 SGNVYMAGD
-326 TQQEFLPA
+326 AQQQNLPA
-334 SSGMTTIGAH
+334 SGISTIGAH

-389 NVYMSGNTQSSS
+389 NVYMSGNTQSNS
-401 GIATAGAH
+401 GIATTGAH
-409 QTTVNSAFLVKFN
+409 QTTINDAFLVCFN

-437 NVCTS
+437 NVCTT

-456 NSGIATAGAHQTA
+456 NSGIATTGAHQA
-469 NGNNGYSDAF
+469 VNGNSGYSDAF
-479 LVKFSG
+479 LVKFNGISLG
-485 CLSPSITVNSGAIC
+485 INE
-499 AGQSFTINPNGAN
+499 TINDK
-512 TYTIQG
+512 
-518 GNAVVNP
+518 
-525 SINTTYT
+525 
-532 VIGTSTAGCVSQA
+532 
-545 VATSSL
+545 L
-551 IVNAN
+551 
-556 PTITV
+556 
-561 NSGFICAGENF
+561 F
-572 TIYPNGANTYSIQG
+572 
-586 GNAVVSP
+586 
-593 TINVTY
+593 
-599 TVAGTNSAGCVS
+599 
-611 QTFATSSLTVNQCVG
+611 
-626 ITNQTMGIGGVSIYP
+626 SIYP
-641 NPNNG
+641 NPAQSIVNVKADAKLIGTVYTIYDNTGKVVLSGTINAENTNVELGNLSVGIYLFSAG
-646 EFTIELVSISN
+646 ENVQQTFKV
-657 TYITIKNVLGQIIKT
+657 IK
-672 QKAEFINQIN
+672 E
-682 LNLFE
+682 
-687 KGVYFITVMDNNQ
+687 
-700 SVYRASLIK
+700 
-709 Q
+709 

>member
-1 MKKKN
+1 MKKTN
-6 LLMAAIAIFGFA
+6 LLMTAIAIFGFA

-38 VWPNGEDR
+38 VWPNGEER
-46 GQACITDAAGN
+46 GNSCITDAAGN
-57 VYMVGTTN
+57 IYMVGFTS
-65 SNSDIATVG
+65 SNSDIATAG
-74 AHQTICAGGD
+74 AHQTVYAGGPIVFG
-84 TIGGFSGTDAFLVK
+84 TGGYDAFLVK

-113 SEWDYGTSCAID
+113 SQDDMGISCAVD
-125 ASGNIYMIGSTSS
+125 ASGNVYMIGSTSS

-148 ETTVN
+148 ETTIN

-162 SGVRQWGTYF
+162 NGVRQWSTYF

-240 GMEKGLS
+240 GMEKGIS

-265 SGIATAGAHQ
+265 SGIATTGAHQ
-275 TIYGGS
+275 TIYGGGS
-281 STDAF
+281 CDAF
-286 LVKFNSSGVR
+286 LVKFNSSGVM
-296 QWATYYGGPGVDIG
+296 QSGTYYGGAGVDIG
-310 YSCVTDA
+310 YSCATDA
-317 SGNIYLAGD
+317 TGNVYLAGD

-409 QTTVNSAFLVKFN
+409 QTTVNDAFLVSFN

-448 YMTGYTQS
+448 YMTGYTHS
-456 NSGIATAGAHQTA
+456 SSGIATAGAHQTD

-485 CLSPSITVNSGAIC
+485 ISLGINE
-499 AGQSFTINPNGAN
+499 TINDK
-512 TYTIQG
+512 
-518 GNAVVNP
+518 
-525 SINTTYT
+525 
-532 VIGTSTAGCVSQA
+532 
-545 VATSSL
+545 L
-551 IVNAN
+551 
-556 PTITV
+556 
-561 NSGFICAGENF
+561 F
-572 TIYPNGANTYSIQG
+572 
-586 GNAVVSP
+586 
-593 TINVTY
+593 
-599 TVAGTNSAGCVS
+599 
-611 QTFATSSLTVNQCVG
+611 
-626 ITNQTMGIGGVSIYP
+626 SIYP
-641 NPNNG
+641 NPAQSLVNVKADAKLIGTVYTIYNNTGKVVLSGTINAENTSVELGNLSVGIYLFSAG
-646 EFTIELVSISN
+646 ENVQQTFKV
-657 TYITIKNVLGQIIKT
+657 IK
-672 QKAEFINQIN
+672 E
-682 LNLFE
+682 
-687 KGVYFITVMDNNQ
+687 
-700 SVYRASLIK
+700 
-709 Q
+709 

>member
-1 MKKKN
+1 MT
-6 LLMAAIAIFGFA
+6 AIAIFGFA
-18 TISMA
+18 TITMA

-38 VWPNGEDR
+38 VWPNGEER
-46 GQACITDAAGN
+46 GNSCITDAAGN
-57 VYMVGTTN
+57 VYMVGFTS
-65 SNSDIATVG
+65 SNSDIATAG
-74 AHQTICAGGD
+74 AHQTVYAGGPIVFG
-84 TIGGFSGTDAFLVK
+84 TGGYDAFLVK

-113 SEWDYGTSCAID
+113 SQDDMGISCAVD
-125 ASGNIYMIGSTSS
+125 ASGNVYMIGSTSS

-148 ETTVN
+148 ETTIN

-162 SGVRQWGTYF
+162 NGVRQWGTYF

-254 NVYMVGQTPST
+254 NVYMVGHTPST

-286 LVKFNSSGVR
+286 LVKFNSSGVI
-296 QWATYYGGPGVDIG
+296 QWGTYYGGEGVDIG
-310 YSCVTDA
+310 YSCATDA
-317 SGNIYLAGD
+317 SGNVYMAGD
-326 TQQEFLPA
+326 AQQQNLPA
-334 SSGMTTIGAH
+334 SGISTIGAH

-389 NVYMSGNTQSSS
+389 NVYMSGETQSPN
-401 GIATAGAH
+401 GIATSGAH
-409 QTTVNSAFLVKFN
+409 QTTVDGAFLVSFN

-437 NVCTS
+437 NVCTT

-456 NSGIATAGAHQTA
+456 NSGIATTGAHQA
-469 NGNNGYSDAF
+469 VNGNSGYSDAF
-479 LVKFSG
+479 LVKFNGISLG
-485 CLSPSITVNSGAIC
+485 INE
-499 AGQSFTINPNGAN
+499 TINDK
-512 TYTIQG
+512 
-518 GNAVVNP
+518 
-525 SINTTYT
+525 
-532 VIGTSTAGCVSQA
+532 
-545 VATSSL
+545 L
-551 IVNAN
+551 
-556 PTITV
+556 
-561 NSGFICAGENF
+561 F
-572 TIYPNGANTYSIQG
+572 
-586 GNAVVSP
+586 
-593 TINVTY
+593 
-599 TVAGTNSAGCVS
+599 
-611 QTFATSSLTVNQCVG
+611 
-626 ITNQTMGIGGVSIYP
+626 SIYP
-641 NPNNG
+641 NPAQSIVNVKADAKLIGTVYTIYDNTGKVVLSGTINAENTNVELGNLSVGIYLFSAG
-646 EFTIELVSISN
+646 ENVQQTFKV
-657 TYITIKNVLGQIIKT
+657 IK
-672 QKAEFINQIN
+672 E
-682 LNLFE
+682 
-687 KGVYFITVMDNNQ
+687 
-700 SVYRASLIK
+700 
-709 Q
+709 

>member
-1 MKKKN
+1 MT
-6 LLMAAIAIFGFA
+6 AIAIFGFA
-18 TISMA
+18 TITMA

-46 GQACITDAAGN
+46 GSSCITDAAGN
-57 VYMVGTTN
+57 VYMVGFTS
-65 SNSDIATVG
+65 SNSDIATTG
-74 AHQTICAGGD
+74 AHQTVHAGGPI
-84 TIGGFSGTDAFLVK
+84 TFGTGGYDAFLVK

-113 SEWDYGTSCAID
+113 SENDKGISCALD
-125 ASGNIYMIGSTSS
+125 ASGNVYMIGSTSS
-138 TSGIATAGAH
+138 ASGIATAGAH

-162 SGVRQWGTYF
+162 SGVRQWGTYI
-172 EGNGNACTT
+172 EGTSNACNT

-232 GGASSGAS
+232 GGPYTLAS
-240 GMEKGLS
+240 GMETGLS

-254 NVYMVGQTPST
+254 NVYMTGHTPST

-286 LVKFNSSGVR
+286 LVKFNSSGVV
-296 QWATYYGGPGVDIG
+296 QWGTYYGGEGVDIG
-310 YSCVTDA
+310 YSCATDA
-317 SGNIYLAGD
+317 SGNVYMAGD
-326 TQQEFLPA
+326 AQQQNLPA
-334 SSGMTTIGAH
+334 SGISTIGAH

-389 NVYMSGNTQSSS
+389 NLYMSGNTQSNS
-401 GIATAGAH
+401 GIATTGAH
-409 QTTVNSAFLVKFN
+409 QTTINDAFLVCFN

-437 NVCTS
+437 NVCTT

-456 NSGIATAGAHQTA
+456 NSGIATTGAHQA
-469 NGNNGYSDAF
+469 VNGNSGYSDAF
-479 LVKFSG
+479 LVKFNGISLG
-485 CLSPSITVNSGAIC
+485 INETVNEK
-499 AGQSFTINPNGAN
+499 SFT
-512 TYTIQG
+512 
-518 GNAVVNP
+518 V
-525 SINTTYT
+525 
-532 VIGTSTAGCVSQA
+532 
-545 VATSSL
+545 
-551 IVNAN
+551 
-556 PTITV
+556 
-561 NSGFICAGENF
+561 
-572 TIYPNGANTYSIQG
+572 
-586 GNAVVSP
+586 
-593 TINVTY
+593 
-599 TVAGTNSAGCVS
+599 
-611 QTFATSSLTVNQCVG
+611 
-626 ITNQTMGIGGVSIYP
+626 YP
-641 NPNNG
+641 NP
-646 EFTIELVSISN
+646 TQSIVNVKADTKLIGAVYN
-657 TYITIKNVLGQIIKT
+657 TYDNTGKVVLSGKINTENTSVDLEKLAAGIYLFSIGENVKQTFKVIK
-672 QKAEFINQIN
+672 E
-682 LNLFE
+682 
-687 KGVYFITVMDNNQ
+687 
-700 SVYRASLIK
+700 
-709 Q
+709 

>member
-1 MKKKN
+1 MKN
-6 LLMAAIAIFGFA
+6 LLMTAIAIFGFA
-18 TISMA
+18 TITMA

-46 GQACITDAAGN
+46 GSSCITDAAGN
-57 VYMVGTTN
+57 VYMVGFTS
-65 SNSDIATVG
+65 SNSDIATTG
-74 AHQTICAGGD
+74 AHQTVHAGGPI
-84 TIGGFSGTDAFLVK
+84 TFGTGGYDAFLVK

-113 SEWDYGTSCAID
+113 SENDKGISCALD
-125 ASGNIYMIGSTSS
+125 ASGNVYMIGSTSS
-138 TSGIATAGAH
+138 ASGIATAGAH

-162 SGVRQWGTYF
+162 SGVRQWGTYI
-172 EGNGNACTT
+172 EGTSNACNT

-232 GGASSGAS
+232 GGPYTLAS
-240 GMEKGLS
+240 GMETGLS

-254 NVYMVGQTPST
+254 NVYMTGHTPST

-286 LVKFNSSGVR
+286 LVKFNSSGVI
-296 QWATYYGGPGVDIG
+296 QWGTYYGGEGVDIG
-310 YSCVTDA
+310 YSCATDA
-317 SGNIYLAGD
+317 SGNVYMAGD
-326 TQQEFLPA
+326 AQQQNLPA
-334 SSGMTTIGAH
+334 SGISTIGAH

-389 NVYMSGNTQSSS
+389 NVYMSGNTQSNS
-401 GIATAGAH
+401 GIATTGAH
-409 QTTVNSAFLVKFN
+409 QTTINDAFLVCFN

-437 NVCTS
+437 NVCTT

-456 NSGIATAGAHQTA
+456 NSGIATTGAHQA
-469 NGNNGYSDAF
+469 VNGNSGYSDAF
-479 LVKFSG
+479 LVKFNGISLG
-485 CLSPSITVNSGAIC
+485 INE
-499 AGQSFTINPNGAN
+499 TINDK
-512 TYTIQG
+512 
-518 GNAVVNP
+518 
-525 SINTTYT
+525 
-532 VIGTSTAGCVSQA
+532 
-545 VATSSL
+545 L
-551 IVNAN
+551 
-556 PTITV
+556 
-561 NSGFICAGENF
+561 F
-572 TIYPNGANTYSIQG
+572 
-586 GNAVVSP
+586 
-593 TINVTY
+593 
-599 TVAGTNSAGCVS
+599 
-611 QTFATSSLTVNQCVG
+611 
-626 ITNQTMGIGGVSIYP
+626 SIYP
-641 NPNNG
+641 NPAQSIVNVKADAKLIGTVYTIYDNTGKVVLSGTINAENTNVELGNLSAGIYLFSIG
-646 EFTIELVSISN
+646 ENVKQTFKV
-657 TYITIKNVLGQIIKT
+657 IK
-672 QKAEFINQIN
+672 E
-682 LNLFE
+682 
-687 KGVYFITVMDNNQ
+687 
-700 SVYRASLIK
+700 
-709 Q
+709 

>member
-1 MKKKN
+1 MT
-6 LLMAAIAIFGFA
+6 AIAIFGFA
-18 TISMA
+18 TITMA

-38 VWPNGEDR
+38 VWPNGEER

-186 IYIVGLTNSTS
+186 VYIVGLTNSTS

-211 SGDAFLVKFNSSGVK
+211 SGDAFLVKFNSSGVR

-232 GGASSGAS
+232 GGPFNGGSANETGI
-240 GMEKGLS
+240 S
-247 CATDALG
+247 CATDASG
-254 NVYMVGQTPST
+254 NIYMVGKTPSN
-265 SGIATAGAHQ
+265 SGIATVGAHQ
-275 TIYGGS
+275 TAGG
-281 STDAF
+281 TQFFDAF
-286 LVKFNSSGVR
+286 LVKFNSTGV
-296 QWATYYGGPGVDIG
+296 I
-310 YSCVTDA
+310 
-317 SGNIYLAGD
+317 
-326 TQQEFLPA
+326 
-334 SSGMTTIGAH
+334 
-344 QSAYGGG
+344 
-351 YSDGFLVKFDSNGL
+351 
-365 RQWGTYY
+365 QWGTYY
-372 GGSLLDVSF
+372 DGLGDTQPN

-389 NVYMSGNTQSSS
+389 NVYMAGQVFQELLPDSGISTPGAHQTTYGGGFTDAFLVKFDPNGVRQWGTYYGGSSVEEGTSCAIDPSGNVYMAGHTGSTT

-409 QTTVNSAFLVKFN
+409 QTVFGGGGLDGFLVCFN
-422 SSGVRQSGTYYGGIK
+422 SSGVRQSGTYYGECF
-437 NVCTS
+437 VSDCAT

-448 YMTGYTQS
+448 YMAGITTS
-456 NSGIATAGAHQTA
+456 SSGIATAGAHQTA
-469 NGNNGYSDAF
+469 NGNSGYNDAF

-485 CLSPSITVNSGAIC
+485 ISVGINE
-499 AGQSFTINPNGAN
+499 TINDK
-512 TYTIQG
+512 
-518 GNAVVNP
+518 
-525 SINTTYT
+525 
-532 VIGTSTAGCVSQA
+532 
-545 VATSSL
+545 L
-551 IVNAN
+551 
-556 PTITV
+556 
-561 NSGFICAGENF
+561 F
-572 TIYPNGANTYSIQG
+572 TIYPNPSQSIVNVQADAKLIGSAYSIHDNTG
-586 GNAVVSP
+586 KVVLSG
-593 TINVTY
+593 TINAENISVDLGNLA
-599 TVAGTNSAGCVS
+599 AGIYLFNVGENVK
-611 QTFATSSLTVNQCVG
+611 QTFKV
-626 ITNQTMGIGGVSIYP
+626 
-641 NPNNG
+641 
-646 EFTIELVSISN
+646 
-657 TYITIKNVLGQIIKT
+657 IK
-672 QKAEFINQIN
+672 E
-682 LNLFE
+682 
-687 KGVYFITVMDNNQ
+687 
-700 SVYRASLIK
+700 
-709 Q
+709 